1 MSGYGCVQLTLLR
14 GLAAGEIRVTS
25 RSADIQGKGSAIALK
40 NLSARSFR
48 CRKNVLM
55 GEPEMT
61 AQELFRAGQ
70 LADAIKAL
78 SAEVRDNPTDA
89 RRRTFLFELL
99 CFAGEYERADKQLEV
114 LGQAG
119 PSSEIGVLLYRSA
132 LFAERQRQDLF
143 TRGEFPKKLDASATA
158 RTGTFNGK
166 LFTSFSDADPRIG
179 ARLEIF
185 AAGNYLWLPLEHVA
199 SIQIEPPKRLR
210 DLLWTPA
217 AVSTTPSFK
226 GAELG
231 EVMLPV
237 LAPFSAQHSDDAVR
251 LGRATAWEQR
261 TGFDEEVPFGQKMW
275 VVDDEEIPF
284 LELRSVEFTPAPT
297 GD

>member
-1 MSGYGCVQLTLLR
+1 MSVQELLR
-14 GLAAGEIRVTS
+14 AGH
-25 RSADIQGKGSAIALK
+25 
-40 NLSARSFR
+40 
-48 CRKNVLM
+48 
-55 GEPEMT
+55 
-61 AQELFRAGQ
+61 
-70 LADAIKAL
+70 LADAVKAL

-99 CFAGEYERADKQLEV
+99 CFAGDYVRADKQLEV

-132 LFAERQRQDLF
+132 LHAEQERQALF
-143 TRGEFPKKLDASATA
+143 TRGEYPKPPESSAPVPG
-158 RTGTFNGK
+158 GTFNGK
-166 LFTSFSDADPRIG
+166 PFASFSDADPRVG
-179 ARLEIF
+179 PRLEIF
-185 AAGNYLWLPLEHVA
+185 AAGTYLWLPFEHVA

-217 AVSTTPSFK
+217 GVKTTPAFK

-237 LAPFSAQHSDDAVR
+237 LAPFSWKHADDAVK
-251 LGRATAWEQR
+251 LGRSTVWEQHE
-261 TGFDEEVPFGQKMW
+261 GYDEEVPFGQKMW
-275 VVDDEEIPF
+275 LVDNEEIPF
-284 LELRSVEFTPAPT
+284 LELRSLEFTPAPS